1 MTGAKAETPGTSADI
16 AAETSSTHSATPL
29 HRLCGALP
37 TRSSTMLLEVHTA
50 ANLEI
55 GANAEAPMPD
65 SHLKAMAG
73 NQSQR
78 GTRHA
83 AAPVALRWNNR
94 QMPQA
99 RLLAKGLQGLLQNP
113 AADESRS
120 DRQPAPPTVAPPGI
134 GAHVPLAEAVKSS
147 EAQDIQG
154 MLNAA
159 RARAELTGMLDERN
173 LRRQT
178 PLHIAADA
186 GRREVVELLL
196 DYGAPTNV
204 VDSRGETALHKAAAG
219 GHSSVVLLLLERGA
233 MVLSDKQGQT
243 ALHRAAGR
251 GHATAVAVML
261 RHGEAWFESFAESFD
276 RGESE
281 GGSTPLH
288 VATVAGHADVVSAIM
303 AGFSHDREK
312 LEQLKTTS
320 NRWGDVPAAMVEGEA
335 PAILTACVRET
346 QKQRREAHQRMQD
359 GGKNA
364 LEGRR
369 WCDMPMT
376 PTLPVSVKR
385 KVEKDARQ
393 RSHLVFETVRQELRA
408 GGKTHE
414 QPSHAERADEEHE
427 DGYSAQKEKL
437 PEDAGC
443 RTPGAIRKTTFN
455 IALLP
460 NGEVDLECIYQRSPV
475 KEDFVDGGH
484 SRGEQRARA
493 ESSAA
498 DFDLHGDEEQDFI
511 SADCE
516 FEFNFDL
523 MGVCGDSESEDEQSA
538 DDCPR

>member
-1 MTGAKAETPGTSADI
+1 VTSRRSCPASADRCHDR
-16 AAETSSTHSATPL
+16 A
-29 HRLCGALP
+29 
-37 TRSSTMLLEVHTA
+37 
-50 ANLEI
+50 
-55 GANAEAPMPD
+55 D
-65 SHLKAMAG
+65 MAG
-73 NQSQR
+73 NVSPSSQR
-78 GTRHA
+78 GARHTA
-83 AAPVALRWNNR
+83 VPVALRWNNR
-94 QMPQA
+94 QRPQT
-99 RLLAKGLQGLLQNP
+99 RQQTKSLHGLLQNP
-113 AADESRS
+113 AAGVPRS
-120 DRQPAPPTVAPPGI
+120 DSQPAPAQPPAVSAPRVI

-159 RARAELTGMLDERN
+159 RARAQLTGMLDERN

-196 DYGAPTNV
+196 DYGAPANV

-219 GHSSVVLLLLERGA
+219 GHSAVVRLLLERGA

-251 GHATAVAVML
+251 GHAAAVAVML

-288 VATVAGHADVVSAIM
+288 VATVAGHAEVVSAIM
-303 AGFSHDREK
+303 SGFSHDREK
-312 LEQLKTTS
+312 LEKLKTSS

-346 QKQRREAHQRMQD
+346 QKQRREAQQTMQD
-359 GGKNA
+359 RGKNA

-369 WCDMPMT
+369 WCDMPVT

-385 KVEKDARQ
+385 KVEQDARQ
-393 RSHLVFETVRQELRA
+393 RIQLVFETVQQELRA
-408 GGKTHE
+408 GGKDIE
-414 QPSHAERADEEHE
+414 QPYHAKRVDEVHG
-427 DGYSAQKEKL
+427 DSPCAQKQNV
-437 PEDAGC
+437 PEDAGW
-443 RTPGAIRKTTFN
+443 RTAGTIRKTIFN

-460 NGEVDLECIYQRSPV
+460 NGEVDLECIYQRSLV
-475 KEDFVDGGH
+475 QEDFVDGGQG
-484 SRGEQRARA
+484 RGEERASA
-493 ESSAA
+493 ETPAA
-498 DFDLHGDEEQDFI
+498 DLGEHGDQEQDFI

-523 MGVCGDSESEDEQSA
+523 MGVCWDSESEDEQCA
-538 DDCPR
+538 DDRPRL